1 MRIHPFVAQ
10 GQLLELLWT
19 HQLTWTAL
27 TCRTHNSTSMASNSS
42 TFEAKVKSVLS
53 GDTVILHNIN
63 NPKQERTL
71 SLAFVSAPR
80 LKREGDEPFAFESRD
95 YLRRL
100 LVGKVVRFQVLY
112 KIPTGANRE
121 YGLIVLPNR
130 ILLPET
136 AVAEGWLKLRD
147 DAGRKEDSE
156 EAAQLLERL
165 QAVEAH
171 ARADSK
177 GLWAEKSSRI
187 NVVSE
192 LSDAQK
198 WVDQHKGRDIDAIV
212 EKVLSGDRLIVRF
225 LVSPTEHVQTMVL
238 LAGVRAPATKRTNP
252 SDGKEQPAE
261 AYGDEA
267 QQFVEARLLQRS
279 AVVSVLGTTP
289 NGQIVADVK
298 HPTQGSITP
307 FLLKAGLAKCTDHH
321 TTLLGQQMGVLRQA
335 EKAARDSRVGLYQG
349 HVAPRA
355 NAAGESEAVVS
366 RVQSADTI
374 FVRNK
379 AGVERRI
386 NLSSVRQPKPTD
398 PKQSP
403 WVPEAKE
410 FLRKKLI
417 GKHVK
422 FHVDGKRPATEG
434 YDEREMA
441 TVTLQNKNVGLML
454 VESGMATVI
463 RHRQDDTDRSPIYDD
478 LLLAEQ
484 LAQDEQKGLW
494 SPKAPS
500 AKQYVDYS
508 ESLEKAKR
516 QLTLLS
522 RQRKVPAIVDFV
534 KSGSRFTVLVPREN
548 AKLTFVLSGIRAPR
562 SARNDQDKGE
572 PFGKEAH
579 EFANRR
585 CQQRDVEIDVE
596 DCDKVGGFIGTL
608 YINRENFAKTLVE
621 EGLASVHAY
630 SAEKAGNANE
640 LFAAEQKAK
649 DARKGLWHDYD
660 PSQDEDVEEPAAAT
674 QTSNGDAAV
683 SRRKDYRD
691 VIITH
696 VEETGRLKF
705 QEIGSGTSALT
716 SLMSAFSKFHLNPA
730 NSAGVPNPKAGE
742 FVAAKFTAD
751 DQWYRARIRRNDR
764 EAKKAEVVYV
774 DFGNSETIPWSRL
787 RPLSQTEF
795 LPSKLQ
801 PQAKEAQLSFVQ
813 LPQNPEYLADAVHFI
828 SQETADRQ
836 LVANVD
842 QADKDGTLW
851 VTLFDP
857 KSSKSGADSV
867 NADVIDEGLAMVPKK
882 LKAWERSAGDV
893 LAALKKKQDVAKE
906 ERRGQWEY
914 GDLTEDD

>member
-1 MRIHPFVAQ
+1 
-10 GQLLELLWT
+10 
-19 HQLTWTAL
+19 
-27 TCRTHNSTSMASNSS
+27 MAAS

-53 GDTVILHNIN
+53 GDTVVLHNIN
-63 NPKQERTL
+63 NPKQERIL
-71 SLAFVSAPR
+71 SLAFVAAPR

-95 YLRRL
+95 YLRKL

-121 YGLIVLPNR
+121 YGLIVLPGR
-130 ILLPET
+130 ILLPEN

-147 DAGRKEDSE
+147 DAGRKEDTE

-165 QAVEAH
+165 QAVEAR

-177 GLWAEKSSRI
+177 GVWAETSSRI
-187 NVVSE
+187 NSVSE
-192 LSDAQK
+192 LSDAPK
-198 WVDQHKGRDIDAIV
+198 WVDEHKGRDIDAIV

-225 LVSPTEHVQTMVL
+225 LLSPTEHVQTMVL
-238 LAGVRAPATKRTNP
+238 LAGIRAPATQRTNP
-252 SDGKEQPAE
+252 SDGKVQPAE

-267 QQFVEARLLQRS
+267 QQFVETRLLQRT
-279 AVVSVLGTTP
+279 ATVSVLGTTP

-298 HPTQGSITP
+298 HPTQGSIAP
-307 FLLKAGLAKCTDHH
+307 FILKAGLAKCTDHH

-335 EKAARDSRVGLYQG
+335 EKAAKDGRVGLFQG
-349 HVAPRA
+349 HVAPKA
-355 NAAGESEAVVS
+355 SAKGESEAVVT

-379 AGVERRI
+379 TGAEKRI

-441 TVTLQNKNVGLML
+441 TVTLQNKNIGLML

-478 LLLAEQ
+478 LLIAELA
-484 LAQDEQKGLW
+484 AQEEQKGLW

-522 RQRKVPAIVDFV
+522 RQKKVPAIVDYV
-534 KSGSRFTVLVPREN
+534 KSASRFTVLVPREN

-562 SARNDQDKGE
+562 SARNDTDQGE

-640 LFAAEQKAK
+640 LFAAEQRAK
-649 DARKGLWHDYD
+649 DGRKGLWHDYD
-660 PSQDEDVEEPAAAT
+660 PSQDEEAQETTAAAT
-674 QTSNGDAAV
+674 ETTNGDAAAPP
-683 SRRKDYRD
+683 RRKDYRD
-691 VIITH
+691 VIVTH
-696 VEETGRLKF
+696 VEESGRLKF

-730 NSAGVPNPKAGE
+730 NSADVPNPKAGE

-774 DFGNSETIPWSRL
+774 DYGNSELVPWSRL

-795 LPSKLQ
+795 LPSKLK
-801 PQAKEAQLSFVQ
+801 PQAQEAQLSFIQ
-813 LPQNPEYLADAVHFI
+813 LPQNPEYLADAVNFI

-842 QADKDGTLW
+842 QADKDGTLY

-857 KSSKSGADSV
+857 KSSKGPVDSI

-882 LKAWERSAGDV
+882 LKAWERSAGAAEV
-893 LAALKKKQDVAKE
+893 LSALTKKQDVAKE

-914 GDLTEDD
+914 GDLTED

>member
-1 MRIHPFVAQ
+1 M
-10 GQLLELLWT
+10 
-19 HQLTWTAL
+19 AL
-27 TCRTHNSTSMASNSS
+27 
-42 TFEAKVKSVLS
+42 FEAKVKSVLS

-63 NPKQERTL
+63 NPKAERTL
-71 SLAFVSAPR
+71 SLAFVTAPR
-80 LKREGDEPFAFESRD
+80 LRREGDEPFAFESRD
-95 YLRRL
+95 FLRRL

-121 YGLIVLPNR
+121 YGLIVLPNK
-130 ILLPET
+130 ISLPEE

-165 QAVEAH
+165 QMVEAR
-171 ARADSK
+171 ARAESK
-177 GLWAEKSSRI
+177 GLWAESGGRI
-187 NVVSE
+187 NSSSE
-192 LSDAQK
+192 LSDTQK
-198 WVDQHKGRDIDAIV
+198 FVEDNKGRDIDAIV

-225 LVSPTEHVQTMVL
+225 LLSPTEHVQTMVV
-238 LAGVRAPATKRTNP
+238 LAGIRAPATKRTNP
-252 SDGKEQPAE
+252 SDGKEQAAE
-261 AYGDEA
+261 PFGDDA
-267 QQFVEARLLQRS
+267 HQFVETRLLQRS
-279 AVVSVLGTTP
+279 ATVNVLGTTP

-335 EKAARDSRVGLYQG
+335 EKAARDSRQGVFKG
-349 HVAPRA
+349 HVAAKP
-355 NAAGESEAVVS
+355 NAAGELEAVVS
-366 RVQSADTI
+366 RVQSADTL
-374 FVRNK
+374 FLRSK
-379 AGVERRI
+379 AGAEKRI

-398 PKQSP
+398 PKQAP

-434 YDEREMA
+434 FDEREMA
-441 TVTLQNKNVGLML
+441 TVTVQGKNVGML
-454 VESGMATVI
+454 LIENGMASVI

-484 LAQDEQKGLW
+484 TAQDEKKGIW
-494 SPKAPS
+494 SEKAPA

-516 QLTLLS
+516 QLSLLS

-562 SARNDQDKGE
+562 SARNETDKGE

-608 YINRENFAKTLVE
+608 YINRESFAKTLVE
-621 EGLASVHAY
+621 EGLATVHAY
-630 SAEKAGNANE
+630 SAEKSGNSNE

-660 PSQDEDVEEPAAAT
+660 PSQDEDAEPST
-674 QTSNGDAAV
+674 TTTTEPSNGDTAS

-691 VIITH
+691 VMVTH
-696 VEETGRLKF
+696 VEDDGRLRL
-705 QEIGSGTSALT
+705 QEIGAGTTALT
-716 SLMSAFSKFHLNPA
+716 SLMDAFSKFHLNPT
-730 NSAGVPNPKAGE
+730 NSAGLPNPPKVGE

-751 DQWYRARIRRNDR
+751 DSWYRARIRRNDR
-764 EAKKAEVVYV
+764 DAKKAEVVYI
-774 DFGNSETIPWSRL
+774 DYGNSETIPWTRL
-787 RPLSQTEF
+787 RPLSQAQF
-795 LPSKLQ
+795 LPSKLK
-801 PQAKEAQLSFVQ
+801 PQAIEAQLAFIQ
-813 LPQNPEYLADAVHFI
+813 LPGNPEYLADAVHFI

-842 QADKDGTLW
+842 QADKDVLW
-851 VTLFDP
+851 VTLFDQ
-857 KSSKSGADSV
+857 KSKSGEESV
-867 NADVIDEGLAMVPKK
+867 NADVISEGLAMVPKK

>member
-1 MRIHPFVAQ
+1 M
-10 GQLLELLWT
+10 
-19 HQLTWTAL
+19 AL
-27 TCRTHNSTSMASNSS
+27 
-42 TFEAKVKSVLS
+42 FEAKVKSVLS

-63 NPKQERTL
+63 NPKAERTL

-80 LKREGDEPFAFESRD
+80 LKREGDEPGAFESRD

-121 YGLIVLPNR
+121 YGLVVLPNKVV
-130 ILLPET
+130 LPEQ

-165 QAVEAH
+165 QAVEAR

-177 GLWAEKSSRI
+177 GLWAETRAHI
-187 NVVSE
+187 NASSE
-192 LSDAQK
+192 LTDPQK
-198 WVDQHKGRDIDAIV
+198 FVEDHKGQDLEAIV
-212 EKVLSGDRLIVRF
+212 EKVLAGDRLIVRF
-225 LVSPTEHVQTMVL
+225 LLSPTEHVQTMVL
-238 LAGVRAPATKRTNP
+238 LAGIRAPATKRTNP

-261 AYGDEA
+261 AFGEEA
-267 QQFVEARLLQRS
+267 QQFVETRLLQRG
-279 AVVSVLGTTP
+279 ATIQVLGTTP

-335 EKAARDSRVGLYQG
+335 EKAGKDARQGLFQG
-349 HVAPRA
+349 HVAPKA
-355 NAAGESEAVVS
+355 NAAGELEAVVS
-366 RVQSADTI
+366 RVQSADTL
-374 FVRNK
+374 FLRNK
-379 AGVERRI
+379 AGVEKRI

-403 WVPEAKE
+403 WVAEAKE

-441 TVTLQNKNVGLML
+441 TVTVQGKNVGLLL
-454 VESGMATVI
+454 VESGMASVI
-463 RHRQDDTDRSPIYDD
+463 RHRQDDSDRSPVYDD

-484 LAQDEQKGLW
+484 TAQDEKKGLW
-494 SPKAPS
+494 SEKTPT

-516 QLTLLS
+516 QLSLLS
-522 RQRKVPAIVDFV
+522 RQRKVPAVVDFV

-562 SARNDQDKGE
+562 SARNDSDKGE

-630 SAEKAGNANE
+630 SAEKSGNANE
-640 LFAAEQKAK
+640 LFTAEQKAK
-649 DARKGLWHDYD
+649 DARKNLWQDYD
-660 PSQDEDVEEPAAAT
+660 PSQEGDAEPTAT
-674 QTSNGDAAV
+674 TSAPTNGDVAAS

-691 VIITH
+691 VMVTH
-696 VEETGRLKF
+696 VEDDGRLRL
-705 QEIGSGTSALT
+705 QEIGAGTAALT
-716 SLMSAFSKFHLNPA
+716 SLMDAFGKFHLNPA
-730 NSAGVPNPKAGE
+730 NSAGLPNPPKAGE

-774 DFGNSETIPWSRL
+774 DYGNSEIIPWARL
-787 RPLSQTEF
+787 RPLSQTQF
-795 LPSKLQ
+795 LPSKLK
-801 PQAKEAQLSFVQ
+801 PQAVEAQLAFIQ
-813 LPQNPEYLADAVHFI
+813 LPGNPEYLADAVHFI
-828 SQETADRQ
+828 SRETADRQ

-842 QADKDGTLW
+842 QVEKDGMLW
-851 VTLFDP
+851 VTLYDP
-857 KSSKSGADSV
+857 KQSQTGIESV

-882 LKAWERSAGDV
+882 LRSWERSAIDV
-893 LAALKKKQDVAKE
+893 LGALKKKQDVAKE

>member
-1 MRIHPFVAQ
+1 M
-10 GQLLELLWT
+10 
-19 HQLTWTAL
+19 AL
-27 TCRTHNSTSMASNSS
+27 
-42 TFEAKVKSVLS
+42 FEAKVKSVLS

-63 NPKQERTL
+63 NPKAERTL
-71 SLAFVSAPR
+71 SLAFVTAPR

-121 YGLIVLPNR
+121 YGLIVLPNK
-130 ILLPET
+130 IILPEQ

-165 QAVEAH
+165 QVVEAR

-177 GLWAEKSSRI
+177 GVWAESGSRI
-187 NVVSE
+187 SASSE
-192 LSDAQK
+192 LSDPQK
-198 WVDQHKGRDIDAIV
+198 FVEHNKGKDMEAIV

-225 LVSPTEHVQTMVL
+225 LLSPTEHVQTMVL
-238 LAGVRAPATKRTNP
+238 LAGIRAPATKRTNP
-252 SDGKEQPAE
+252 SDGKEQAAE
-261 AYGDEA
+261 PYGDEA
-267 QQFVEARLLQRS
+267 QQFVETRLLQRG
-279 AVVSVLGTTP
+279 ATVHVLGTTP

-335 EKAARDSRVGLYQG
+335 EKVAKDSRQGLYAG
-349 HVAPRA
+349 HVAPKA
-355 NAAGESEAVVS
+355 KAAGEFEAVVS

-374 FVRNK
+374 FLRNK
-379 AGVERRI
+379 AGTERRI

-403 WVPEAKE
+403 WVAEAKE

-422 FHVDGKRPATEG
+422 FHIDGKRPATEG

-441 TVTLQNKNVGLML
+441 TITFQGKNVGLLL
-454 VESGMATVI
+454 VENGMASVI
-463 RHRQDDTDRSPIYDD
+463 RHRQDDTDRSPVYDD

-484 LAQDEQKGLW
+484 AAQEEKKGLW
-494 SPKAPS
+494 SEKTPVT
-500 AKQYVDYS
+500 KQYVDYS

-516 QLTLLS
+516 QLSLLS
-522 RQRKVPAIVDFV
+522 RQRKVPAVVDFV
-534 KSGSRFTVLVPREN
+534 KSASRFTVLVPREN

-562 SARNDQDKGE
+562 SARNESDRGE

-608 YINRENFAKTLVE
+608 YINRESFAKTLVE

-630 SAEKAGNANE
+630 SAEKSGNANE

-649 DARKGLWHDYD
+649 DARKNLWQDYD
-660 PSQDEDVEEPAAAT
+660 PSQDEDAEPTTTVTEGANEESAA
-674 QTSNGDAAV
+674 SL
-683 SRRKDYRD
+683 RRKDYRD
-691 VIITH
+691 VMVTH
-696 VEETGRLKF
+696 VEDDGRLRL
-705 QEIGSGTSALT
+705 QEVGPGTTALT
-716 SLMSAFSKFHLNPA
+716 SLMDAFSKFHLNPA
-730 NSAGVPNPKAGE
+730 NNASLPNPPKAGE
-742 FVAAKFTAD
+742 FVAARFTAD

-764 EAKKAEVVYV
+764 DAKKAEVVYI

-787 RPLSQTEF
+787 RPLSQAQF
-795 LPSKLQ
+795 LPSKLK
-801 PQAKEAQLSFVQ
+801 PQAIEAQLAFIQ
-813 LPQNPEYLADAVHFI
+813 LPGNPEYLADAVHFI

-842 QADKDGTLW
+842 QVEKDGLLW
-851 VTLFDP
+851 VTLFDQ
-857 KSSKSGADSV
+857 KSKTGQESV
-867 NADVIDEGLAMVPKK
+867 NADVISEGLAMVPKK
-882 LKAWERSAGDV
+882 LRPWERNASDV
-893 LAALKKKQDVAKE
+893 LTALKKKQDVAKE

>member
-1 MRIHPFVAQ
+1 M
-10 GQLLELLWT
+10 
-19 HQLTWTAL
+19 
-27 TCRTHNSTSMASNSS
+27 SNL
-42 TFEAKVKSVLS
+42 FEAKVKSVLS
-53 GDTVILHNIN
+53 GDTVVLHNIN
-63 NPKQERTL
+63 NPKAERTL

-80 LKREGDEPFAFESRD
+80 LRREGDEPFAFESRD

-121 YGLIVLPNR
+121 YGLIVTPNKEILPQQ
-130 ILLPET
+130 
-136 AVAEGWLKLRD
+136 AVAAGWVKLRD
-147 DAGRKEDSE
+147 DAGRKEDSD
-156 EAAQLLERL
+156 EAANLLERL
-165 QAVEAH
+165 QVDEAR

-177 GLWAEKSSRI
+177 GLWAETGGRI
-187 NVVSE
+187 NSSSE
-192 LSDAQK
+192 LSDATKFVEQN
-198 WVDQHKGRDIDAIV
+198 KGKDIDSIV

-225 LVSPTEHVQTMVL
+225 LLSPTEHVQTMVL
-238 LAGVRAPATKRTNP
+238 LAGVRAPATQRTNP
-252 SDGKEQPAE
+252 SDGKVQPPE
-261 AYGDEA
+261 PFGDDA
-267 QQFVEARLLQRS
+267 QQFVETRLLQRG
-279 AVVSVLGTTP
+279 VLVEVLGTTP

-307 FLLKAGLAKCTDHH
+307 FLLKNGLAKCTDHH
-321 TTLLGQQMGVLRQA
+321 TTLLGQKMGILRGA
-335 EKAARDSRVGLYQG
+335 EKQAKDGRLGVYKE
-349 HVAPRA
+349 HVAPKISK
-355 NAAGESEAVVS
+355 AGEQEATVS

-374 FVRNK
+374 FIRNK
-379 AGVERRI
+379 AGAEKRI

-403 WVPEAKE
+403 WVAEAKE

-434 YDEREMA
+434 YDEREMC
-441 TVTLQNKNVGLML
+441 TVTFSGKNVGLML
-454 VESGMATVI
+454 VESGMASVI
-463 RHRQDDTDRSPIYDD
+463 RHRQDDADRSPIYDD
-478 LLLAEQ
+478 LLLAEST
-484 LAQDEQKGLW
+484 AQAEKKGLW
-494 SPKAPS
+494 SDKSPS
-500 AKQYVDYS
+500 VKQYVDYS

-562 SARNDQDKGE
+562 SARNESEKGE

-621 EGLASVHAY
+621 EGLATVHAY
-630 SAEKAGNANE
+630 SAEKSGNANE

-649 DARKGLWHDYD
+649 DARKNLWQDYD
-660 PSQDEDVEEPAAAT
+660 PSQEEEDGEAAVATEPT
-674 QTSNGDAAV
+674 NGDAAP
-683 SRRKDYRD
+683 SRKADYRD
-691 VIITH
+691 VMITH
-696 VEETGRLKF
+696 VEDDGRLRL
-705 QEIGSGTSALT
+705 QQIGSGTSALT

-730 NSAGVPNPKAGE
+730 NSSGLPDAPKAGE

-764 EAKKAEVVYV
+764 ENKKAEVVYI
-774 DFGNSETIPWSRL
+774 DYGNSETIPWSRL
-787 RPLSQTEF
+787 RPLSQAEF
-795 LPSKLQ
+795 LPSKLK
-801 PQAKEAQLSFVQ
+801 PQAVEAQLAFIQ
-813 LPQNPEYLADAVHFI
+813 LPGNSEYLADAVSFI
-828 SQETADRQ
+828 SQETADRE
-836 LVANVD
+836 LVARVE
-842 QADKDGTLW
+842 ATEKDGMLW
-851 VTLFDP
+851 VTLYNPDQ
-857 KSSKSGADSV
+857 SKDGTESI
-867 NADVIDEGLAMVPKK
+867 NADILSEGLAMVPKK
-882 LKAWERSAGDV
+882 LRPWERSPNV
-893 LAALKKKQDVAKE
+893 LAAMKKKQDVAKE

-914 GDLTEDD
+914 GDLTED

>member
-1 MRIHPFVAQ
+1 M
-10 GQLLELLWT
+10 
-19 HQLTWTAL
+19 AL
-27 TCRTHNSTSMASNSS
+27 
-42 TFEAKVKSVLS
+42 FEAKVKSVLS
-53 GDTVILHNIN
+53 GDTVVLHNIKD
-63 NPKQERTL
+63 PKAERTL
-71 SLAFVSAPR
+71 SLAFVTSPR
-80 LKREGDEPFAFESRD
+80 LRREGDEPFAFESRD

-121 YGLIVLPNR
+121 YGLIVLPNKVV
-130 ILLPET
+130 LPEQ

-147 DAGRKEDSE
+147 DAGRKEDSDE
-156 EAAQLLERL
+156 SAQLLERL

-177 GLWAEKSSRI
+177 GLWAETTSRIKSS
-187 NVVSE
+187 SE
-192 LSDAQK
+192 LSDPQAFVQE
-198 WVDQHKGRDIDAIV
+198 HKGQDLDAIV

-225 LVSPTEHVQTMVL
+225 LLSPTEHVQTMIL
-238 LAGVRAPATKRTNP
+238 FAGIRAPATKRTNP

-261 AYGDEA
+261 PFGDEA
-267 QQFVEARLLQRS
+267 QQFVETRLLQRG
-279 AVVSVLGTTP
+279 VIVNVLGTTP
-289 NGQIVADVK
+289 NGQLVADVK
-298 HPTQGSITP
+298 HPTQGSVTP
-307 FLLKAGLAKCTDHH
+307 HILKAGLAKCTDHH
-321 TTLLGQQMGVLRQA
+321 TTLLGQHMGELRRA
-335 EKAARDSRVGLYQG
+335 EKVARDTRQGLYQD
-349 HVAPRA
+349 HVAPSTKA
-355 NAAGESEAVVS
+355 SGELEAVVS
-366 RVQSADTI
+366 RIQSADTL
-374 FVRNK
+374 FLRTK
-379 AGVERRI
+379 SGAEKRI

-403 WVPEAKE
+403 WVAEAKE

-422 FHVDGKRPATEG
+422 YHVDGKRPATEG

-441 TVTLQNKNVGLML
+441 TVTLQGKNIGLLL
-454 VESGMATVI
+454 VEHGMASVI
-463 RHRQDDTDRSPIYDD
+463 RHRQDDADRSPIYDD

-484 LAQDEQKGLW
+484 TAQDEGKGLW
-494 SPKAPS
+494 SGKTPS
-500 AKQYVDYS
+500 VKQYVDYS

-534 KSGSRFTVLVPREN
+534 KSGSRFTVLVPRDN

-562 SARNDQDKGE
+562 SARNETDKGE

-579 EFANRR
+579 EFANKRL
-585 CQQRDVEIDVE
+585 QQRDVEIDVE

-608 YINRENFAKTLVE
+608 FVNRENFAKILVE

-660 PSQDEDVEEPAAAT
+660 PSQDEEAESTAFTSEP
-674 QTSNGDAAV
+674 SNGDAVAS
-683 SRRKDYRD
+683 SRKKDYRD
-691 VIITH
+691 VMVTH
-696 VEETGRLKF
+696 VEDDGRLRI

-716 SLMSAFSKFHLNPA
+716 SLMDAFGKFHLNPI
-730 NSAGVPNPKAGE
+730 NSAGLPGPPKAGE

-764 EAKKAEVVYV
+764 EAQKAEVVYV
-774 DFGNSETIPWSRL
+774 DYGNSETIPWSRL
-787 RPLSQTEF
+787 RPLSQAQF
-795 LPSKLQ
+795 LPSKLK
-801 PQAKEAQLSFVQ
+801 PQAVEAQLAFIQ
-813 LPQNPEYLADAVHFI
+813 LPGNPEYLADAVQFI

-842 QADKDGTLW
+842 QIEKDGLLW
-851 VTLFDP
+851 VTLYDP
-857 KSSKSGADSV
+857 KQSKTGTESV
-867 NADVIDEGLAMVPKK
+867 NADVLAEGLAMVPKK
-882 LKAWERSAGDV
+882 LRPWERSATDV
-893 LAALKKKQDVAKE
+893 LSALKKVQDTAKE

>member
-1 MRIHPFVAQ
+1 MLLPRTTQCGEARNTTQAPVGFVQ
-10 GQLLELLWT
+10 GEPVGDGELQLAGT
-19 HQLTWTAL
+19 YADSFNQ
-27 TCRTHNSTSMASNSS
+27 
-42 TFEAKVKSVLS
+42 
-53 GDTVILHNIN
+53 
-63 NPKQERTL
+63 Q
-71 SLAFVSAPR
+71 
-80 LKREGDEPFAFESRD
+80 PFAFESRD

-121 YGLIVLPNR
+121 YGLVVLPNK
-130 ILLPET
+130 ILLPEQ

-165 QAVEAH
+165 QVVEAR
-171 ARADSK
+171 AKADSK
-177 GLWAEKSSRI
+177 GLWSESGSKINSS
-187 NVVSE
+187 SE
-192 LSDAQK
+192 LSDPQK
-198 WVDQHKGRDIDAIV
+198 FVEDNKGKDLEAIV

-225 LVSPTEHVQTMVL
+225 LLSPTEHVQTMVL
-238 LAGVRAPATKRTNP
+238 LAGIRAPATKRTNT

-261 AYGDEA
+261 PFGDEA
-267 QQFVEARLLQRS
+267 QQFVETRLLQRGAS
-279 AVVSVLGTTP
+279 VTVLGTTP

-321 TTLLGQQMGVLRQA
+321 TTLLGSQMGVLRQA
-335 EKAARDSRVGLYQG
+335 EKAAKDGRQGVFKG
-349 HVAPRA
+349 HVAPKA
-355 NAAGESEAVVS
+355 NAAGELEAVVS

-379 AGVERRI
+379 AGAEKRI

-441 TVTLQNKNVGLML
+441 TVSFQGKNIALLL
-454 VESGMATVI
+454 VESGMASVI
-463 RHRQDDTDRSPIYDD
+463 RHRQDDSDRSPIYDD
-478 LLLAEQ
+478 LLIAEQ
-484 LAQDEQKGLW
+484 TAQDDKKGLW
-494 SPKAPS
+494 SDKAPA

-516 QLTLLS
+516 QLSLLS

-562 SARNDQDKGE
+562 SARNESDKGE

-579 EFANRR
+579 EFANKR

-630 SAEKAGNANE
+630 SAEKSGNSNE

-660 PSQDEDVEEPAAAT
+660 PSQDEDIEAAAPT
-674 QTSNGDAAV
+674 TETSNGDGAS

-691 VIITH
+691 VMVTH
-696 VEETGRLKF
+696 VEDDGRLRL
-705 QEIGSGTSALT
+705 QEIGAGTTALT
-716 SLMSAFSKFHLNPA
+716 SLMDAFSKFHLNPT
-730 NSAGVPNPKAGE
+730 NSAGLPNPPKAGE

-764 EAKKAEVVYV
+764 EAKKAEVVYI

-787 RPLSQTEF
+787 RPLSQAQF
-795 LPSKLQ
+795 LPSKLK
-801 PQAKEAQLSFVQ
+801 PQAVEAQLAFIQ

-842 QADKDGTLW
+842 QVEKDGLLW

-857 KSSKSGADSV
+857 KQSKTGTESV
-867 NADVIDEGLAMVPKK
+867 NADVISEGLAMVPKK
-882 LKAWERSAGDV
+882 LKAWERSGGDI
-893 LAALKKKQDVAKE
+893 LGALKKKQDVAKE